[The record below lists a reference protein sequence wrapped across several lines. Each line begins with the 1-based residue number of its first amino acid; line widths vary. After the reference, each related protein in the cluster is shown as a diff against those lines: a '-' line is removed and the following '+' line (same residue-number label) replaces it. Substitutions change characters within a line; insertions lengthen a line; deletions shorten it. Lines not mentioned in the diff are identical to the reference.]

1 MEESDDGQERGIRI
15 KGWEI
20 KSKHS
25 GIATQEVILNYEQ
38 QLNTK
43 HLPELLF
50 SEAGIDIKHVQSKVH
65 LSFTAFEALREW
77 KGLNLP
83 AIQALVAQ
91 DWQRTRMQD
100 IRDLGVQKED
110 YDWTFTTPYAG
121 HLYTDDGTVINQ
133 QQGCW
138 RDTQV
143 GIDRELLMRR
153 EPILF
158 YDEFDLYE
166 SELDDHGMCK
176 LVVKLRV
183 MTSCWYALM
192 RYWLRVDGVLVRCYD
207 TRLFCA
213 FNQEDP
219 NAAQP
224 PRPSR
229 VVREVK
235 RCECSLEHLARM
247 GINAAT
253 SASIAAHGD
262 PDKTAQYFESIAPS
276 GMNFFKQQ
284 ELVLQ

>member
-1 MEESDDGQERGIRI
+1 
-15 KGWEI
+15 
-20 KSKHS
+20 
-25 GIATQEVILNYEQ
+25 
-38 QLNTK
+38 
-43 HLPELLF
+43 
-50 SEAGIDIKHVQSKVH
+50 
-65 LSFTAFEALREW
+65 
-77 KGLNLP
+77 
-83 AIQALVAQ
+83 
-91 DWQRTRMQD
+91 MQD

-121 HLYTDDGTVINQ
+121 HLYTDDGSAIN

-183 MTSCWYALM
+183 MQSCWYALM

-229 VVREVK
+229 VSPVQSSTALSLLLPFYFSFTRIHTSCVLLTVYDEQVVREVK

-262 PDKTAQYFESIAPS
+262 PDKTAQYFESIAPN

>member
-1 MEESDDGQERGIRI
+1 
-15 KGWEI
+15 
-20 KSKHS
+20 
-25 GIATQEVILNYEQ
+25 
-38 QLNTK
+38 
-43 HLPELLF
+43 
-50 SEAGIDIKHVQSKVH
+50 
-65 LSFTAFEALREW
+65 
-77 KGLNLP
+77 
-83 AIQALVAQ
+83 
-91 DWQRTRMQD
+91 MQD

-121 HLYTDDGTVINQ
+121 HLHRGDGDGKEAISQ
-133 QQGCW
+133 DCW

-153 EPILF
+153 DPILF

-176 LVVKLRV
+176 LVLKLRV
-183 MTSCWYALM
+183 MPSCWYALM

-213 FNQEDP
+213 FHEDDQ
-219 NAAQP
+219 NATQ

-247 GINAAT
+247 GVNAAT
-253 SASIAAHGD
+253 NASIAAHRN
-262 PDKTAQYFESIAPS
+262 PDQTAQYFESIAPS
-276 GMNFFKQQ
+276 GMNFFKVQ
-284 ELVLQ
+284 ELVL